1 MNLKEKDNIIN
12 TIFNN
17 LNETKEL
24 IRTQEASELRD
35 MVDSKFITTLSML
48 LEGTIGI
55 KDGVLR
61 DLEEGEL
68 IE

>member
-1 MNLKEKDNIIN
+1 MSPNDREELKEIANKIYTN
-12 TIFNN
+12 
-17 LNETKEL
+17 
-24 IRTQEASELRD
+24 LRD
-35 MVDSKFITTLSML
+35 TQDIIESSTSEDKEIVYSKYITTINML

-61 DLEEGEL
+61 DLEKG